1 MEKITD
7 HLQIGMLLHGIFF
20 HDNTHDRQDHGNTQ
34 GLQHCPDQHQKN
46 KKHHFV
52 LLLLIQ

>member
-20 HDNTHDRQDHGNTQ
+20 HDNTHDRQDHGNTK